1 MNSDLVTANNCILGK
16 SKKASQ
22 LHHTTGDRLPRSL
35 GFYFGS
41 VIFFIGLLI
50 MAVGI
55 SKVIAETLDLMA
67 FVELIS
73 GIVLIIIGSRAIR
86 SVQR

>member
-1 MNSDLVTANNCILGK
+1 MNSDLVTANNFILGK

-22 LHHTTGDRLPRSL
+22 LHYAIGDRLPRSL

-41 VIFFIGLLI
+41 VIFFIGILM

-67 FVELIS
+67 VVELIS

-86 SVQR
+86 SLQR

>member
-1 MNSDLVTANNCILGK
+1 
-16 SKKASQ
+16 
-22 LHHTTGDRLPRSL
+22 LPRSL

-41 VIFFIGLLI
+41 VIFFIGVLM

-55 SKVIAETLDLMA
+55 SKVIGKTLDLMA
-67 FVELIS
+67 LVELIS
-73 GIVLIIIGSRAIR
+73 GVVLIIIGSRAIR

>member
-1 MNSDLVTANNCILGK
+1 MCDC
-16 SKKASQ
+16 
-22 LHHTTGDRLPRSL
+22 LPRSP

-41 VIFFIGLLI
+41 VIFFIGVLLI
-50 MAVGI
+50 AVGV
-55 SKVIAETLDLMA
+55 SNVVGETLSPLT

-73 GIVLIIIGSRAIR
+73 GVVLMIVGSRAVR

>member
-1 MNSDLVTANNCILGK
+1 M
-16 SKKASQ
+16 
-22 LHHTTGDRLPRSL
+22 PRSL

-41 VIFFIGLLI
+41 VIFFIGVLM

-55 SKVIAETLDLMA
+55 SKVISKTVDLMA
-67 FVELIS
+67 LVELIS
-73 GIVLIIIGSRAIR
+73 GVVLIIIGSRAIR

>member
-1 MNSDLVTANNCILGK
+1 M
-16 SKKASQ
+16 
-22 LHHTTGDRLPRSL
+22 PRSL

-41 VIFFIGLLI
+41 VIFFIGLLM

-67 FVELIS
+67 VVELIS
-73 GIVLIIIGSRAIR
+73 GVVLIIVGSRAVR

>member
-1 MNSDLVTANNCILGK
+1 M
-16 SKKASQ
+16 
-22 LHHTTGDRLPRSL
+22 PRPL

-41 VIFFIGLLI
+41 VIFFIGVLL
-50 MAVGI
+50 MAVGV
-55 SKVIAETLDLMA
+55 SKVIVGTLDLMA

-73 GIVLIIIGSRAIR
+73 GVVLIIVGSRAIR

>member
-1 MNSDLVTANNCILGK
+1 
-16 SKKASQ
+16 
-22 LHHTTGDRLPRSL
+22 LPRSL

-41 VIFFIGLLI
+41 VIFFIGILM

-67 FVELIS
+67 IVELIS
-73 GIVLIIIGSRAIR
+73 GVVLIIIGSRAIR
-86 SVQR
+86 SVKQ

>member
-1 MNSDLVTANNCILGK
+1 M
-16 SKKASQ
+16 
-22 LHHTTGDRLPRSL
+22 PRSL

-41 VIFFIGLLI
+41 VIFFIGVLM

-55 SKVIAETLDLMA
+55 SKVIGKTLDLMA
-67 FVELIS
+67 LVELIS
-73 GIVLIIIGSRAIR
+73 GVVLIIIGSRGIR